1 MDKLTVII
9 ALGLLLVAIGI
20 SGRKYSPWAI
30 LVGLGV
36 IGFSIVSR
44 LLAGGSFLAVSIE
57 LFRDAGLALVLA
69 ALWLVARKP
78 QPGARPFFL
87 LGVLSLAL
95 AGVLYVGSRAIGA
108 FMQGEAV
115 SVLVEL
121 GPDDHVGEIAPVLE
135 RFGAAAEQAFPTIDL
150 AVDEDLAQV
159 LLVRVN
165 KRKASRLMAALR
177 ADAENVDFVEVNALV
192 ELPPVAEGRAAIG
205 AERSYLENDPRV
217 SEQWALESIR
227 GHEAHALLRDMQP
240 IRKARVAILDTGVQG
255 DHEDLTSVLSTTGAS
270 DVHGHG
276 THCAGIAGAA
286 TNNGLGVASLNW
298 DGRFIALQSFE
309 ALGDA
314 GRGTLEQIAQAIID
328 ATQSEVDVISMSLGS
343 VAPVQPRV
351 LVTAIG
357 FALRNDVIVA
367 ASAGN
372 NNEDAA
378 NHFPSN
384 IEGVIAVAAVDQNLD
399 KAKFSN
405 TIAGLSRPLAAPGV
419 DILSAYVDG
428 DYKLLSG
435 TSMATPVVTGLLGI
449 MRSIHPSL
457 TAADAYGILHDTGT
471 EVEATPMVGRVIN
484 AETAIRATLAR

>member
-1 MDKLTVII
+1 
-9 ALGLLLVAIGI
+9 
-20 SGRKYSPWAI
+20 
-30 LVGLGV
+30 
-36 IGFSIVSR
+36 
-44 LLAGGSFLAVSIE
+44 
-57 LFRDAGLALVLA
+57 
-69 ALWLVARKP
+69 
-78 QPGARPFFL
+78 
-87 LGVLSLAL
+87 
-95 AGVLYVGSRAIGA
+95 
-108 FMQGEAV
+108 
-115 SVLVEL
+115 
-121 GPDDHVGEIAPVLE
+121 
-135 RFGAAAEQAFPTIDL
+135 
-150 AVDEDLAQV
+150 
-159 LLVRVN
+159 
-165 KRKASRLMAALR
+165 
-177 ADAENVDFVEVNALV
+177 
-192 ELPPVAEGRAAIG
+192 
-205 AERSYLENDPRV
+205 
-217 SEQWALESIR
+217 
-227 GHEAHALLRDMQP
+227 MQP